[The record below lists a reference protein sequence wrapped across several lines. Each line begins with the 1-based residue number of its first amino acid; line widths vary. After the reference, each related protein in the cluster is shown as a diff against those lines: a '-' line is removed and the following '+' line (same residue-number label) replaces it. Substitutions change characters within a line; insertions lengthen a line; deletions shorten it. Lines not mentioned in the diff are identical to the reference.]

1 MKVLVTLGTTRF
13 DELLSAIDKLDIDKQ
28 VELTVQGLGI
38 ADYAFSSKFEFSSDI
53 QTWYEWADVIVT
65 HAGAGSIYNL
75 LEQGKK
81 IIVVPNT
88 FRKDK
93 HQLDIAKYVE
103 ENDYG
108 LVCYDLFSIGSC
120 IEEASKRLI
129 KPYTKTEFSGAR
141 DISKVLFG

>member
-13 DELLSAIDKLDIDKQ
+13 DELLSAINKLDIDRH

-38 ADYAFSSKFEFSSDI
+38 TDYAFSSKFEFSSDI
-53 QTWYEWADVIVT
+53 QAWYEWADVIIT

-103 ENDYG
+103 ENGYG
-108 LVCYDLFSIGSC
+108 LVCYELSRIGSC
-120 IEEASKRLI
+120 IEEASKRSV
-129 KPYTKTEFSGAR
+129 KAYTKTEFSGAK
-141 DISKVLFG
+141 DIGKMLFG